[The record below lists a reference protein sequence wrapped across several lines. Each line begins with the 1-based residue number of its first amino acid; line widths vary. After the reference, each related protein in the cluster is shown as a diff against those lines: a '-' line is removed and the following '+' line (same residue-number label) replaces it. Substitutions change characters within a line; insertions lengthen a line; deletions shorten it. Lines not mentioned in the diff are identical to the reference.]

1 MPPAPGRPIPEE
13 SSSADSN
20 GLTRLPAQNLRTT
33 CGQAPLCRPRRL
45 FPGRGSAARLRPLA
59 IGEVV
64 PRRALDN
71 AGLCV
76 ANNRLYPRLW
86 LDEELSLHAHRLEP
100 RGSMWN
106 YPVILRLERVA
117 IA

>member
-33 CGQAPLCRPRRL
+33 CGQAPRCRPRRL
-45 FPGRGSAARLRPLA
+45 FPRLGSAAARLRSLA
-59 IGEVV
+59 IGQEV

-86 LDEELSLHAHRLEP
+86 LDAELSLLALATCP
-100 RGSMWN
+100 GSIVPIGWSCRNAMV
-106 YPVILRLERVA
+106 PT
-117 IA
+117 